1 MIAIGSVWQRNE
13 DACMETKTTLYAQDF
28 YAWTQEQAARLE
40 ARQFDALDI
49 VNLVDEVIALGASE
63 RRALGSH
70 LIILVLH
77 LLNWRYQPDSRLTS
91 HSWSDSIRNARIQI
105 DLLVETSPSL
115 RPLLPGILMRYYPK
129 ARRLAADETH
139 LALTTFPEACP
150 WSIDRLL

>member
-1 MIAIGSVWQRNE
+1 
-13 DACMETKTTLYAQDF
+13 METNPTLYDQDF
-28 YAWTQEQAARLE
+28 YAWTQAQAALLE

-49 VNLVDEVIALGASE
+49 VHLVDEVTSLGASD

-77 LLNWRYQPDSRLTS
+77 LLKWCYQPDGRLTS

-115 RPLLPGILMRYYPK
+115 RPLLPGILTRYYPK

-139 LALTTFPEACP
+139 LALATFPEACP
-150 WSIDRLL
+150 WSIDRLLDYDFFPES

>member
-1 MIAIGSVWQRNE
+1 
-13 DACMETKTTLYAQDF
+13 METNTALYTQDF

-49 VNLVDEVIALGASE
+49 VNLVDEVISLGASE

-77 LLNWRYQPDSRLTS
+77 LLKWRYQPDSRLTR
-91 HSWSDSIRNARIQI
+91 HSWSDSIRNARMQI

-115 RPLLPGILMRYYPK
+115 RPLLPGILTRYYPK

-139 LALTTFPEACP
+139 LALATFPEACP
-150 WSIDRLL
+150 WSIDRLLDYDFFPES

>member
-1 MIAIGSVWQRNE
+1 
-13 DACMETKTTLYAQDF
+13 METNTALYTRDF
-28 YAWTQEQAARLE
+28 YAWTQEQAAHLE

-49 VNLVDEVIALGASE
+49 VNLVDEVISLGVSE

-77 LLNWRYQPDSRLTS
+77 LLKWRYQPDSRLTG

-115 RPLLPGILMRYYPK
+115 RPLLPGILTRYYPK

-139 LALTTFPEACP
+139 LALATFPEVCP
-150 WSIDRLL
+150 WSIDRLLDYDFFPEP

>member
-1 MIAIGSVWQRNE
+1 
-13 DACMETKTTLYAQDF
+13 METNTILYTQDF

-49 VNLVDEVIALGASE
+49 INLVDEVLSLGASE

-77 LLNWRYQPDSRLTS
+77 LLKWRYQPDGRLTS

-115 RPLLPGILMRYYPK
+115 RPRCSPGSTLKKKKGQTSDQCGSHHHTMGG
-129 ARRLAADETH
+129 LAYAKTPG
-139 LALTTFPEACP
+139 LGPTVP
-150 WSIDRLL
+150 

>member
-1 MIAIGSVWQRNE
+1 
-13 DACMETKTTLYAQDF
+13 METNTTLYTQDF

-49 VNLVDEVIALGASE
+49 VNLVDEVISLGASE

-77 LLNWRYQPDSRLTS
+77 LLKWRYQPDGRLTS

-115 RPLLPGILMRYYPK
+115 RPLLPEILTRYYPK

-139 LALTTFPEACP
+139 LALVTFPEACP
-150 WSIDRLL
+150 WSIERLLDYDFFPES

>member
-1 MIAIGSVWQRNE
+1 
-13 DACMETKTTLYAQDF
+13 METNTALYTQDF

-49 VNLVDEVIALGASE
+49 VNLVDEVISLGASE

-77 LLNWRYQPDSRLTS
+77 LLKWRYQPDGRLTS

-115 RPLLPGILMRYYPK
+115 RPLLPGMLTRYYPK

-139 LALTTFPEACP
+139 LALATFPEACP
-150 WSIDRLL
+150 WSIDCLLDYDFFPES

>member
-1 MIAIGSVWQRNE
+1 
-13 DACMETKTTLYAQDF
+13 METNTALYTQDF

-49 VNLVDEVIALGASE
+49 VNLVDEVISLGASE

-77 LLNWRYQPDSRLTS
+77 LLKWCYQPDGRLTS

-115 RPLLPGILMRYYPK
+115 RPLLPGMLTRYYPK
-129 ARRLAADETH
+129 VRRLAADETH
-139 LALTTFPEACP
+139 LALATFPEACP
-150 WSIDRLL
+150 WSIDRLLDYDFFPES

>member
-1 MIAIGSVWQRNE
+1 
-13 DACMETKTTLYAQDF
+13 MEANPALYAEDF
-28 YAWTQEQAARLE
+28 YAWTQEQAARLA
-40 ARQFDALDI
+40 ARQFDTLDL

-77 LLNWRYQPDSRLTS
+77 LLKWRYQPDGRLTN
-91 HSWSDSIRNARIQI
+91 HSWADSIRNARLEL

-115 RPLLPGILMRYYPK
+115 RPLLPGTLQRYYPK

-139 LALTTFPEACP
+139 LPLATFPETCP
-150 WSIDRLL
+150 WSLDCLLDYDFFPEP

>member
-1 MIAIGSVWQRNE
+1 
-13 DACMETKTTLYAQDF
+13 METKTTLYAQDF

-70 LIILVLH
+70 LIVLVLH
-77 LLNWRYQPDSRLTS
+77 LLKWRYQPDGRLTS

-115 RPLLPGILMRYYPK
+115 RPLLPGILLRYYPK

-150 WSIDRLL
+150 WSIDRLLDYDFFPES

>member
-1 MIAIGSVWQRNE
+1 
-13 DACMETKTTLYAQDF
+13 METNTTLYTQDF

-49 VNLVDEVIALGASE
+49 VNLVDEVISLGASE

-77 LLNWRYQPDSRLTS
+77 LLKWRYQPDGRLTS

-115 RPLLPGILMRYYPK
+115 RPLLSGILTRYYPK

-139 LALTTFPEACP
+139 LALATFPEACP
-150 WSIDRLL
+150 WSIDHLLDYDFFPES